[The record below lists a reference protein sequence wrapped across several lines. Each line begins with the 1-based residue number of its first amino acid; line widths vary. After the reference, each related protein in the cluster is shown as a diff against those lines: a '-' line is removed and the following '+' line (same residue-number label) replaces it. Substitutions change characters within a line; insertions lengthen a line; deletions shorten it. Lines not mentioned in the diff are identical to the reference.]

1 MEKQLDEVKQATSKE
16 LELAK
21 QSSDQNNESDMTK
34 SNEKITELNKLID
47 QDQLKVKELND
58 KVSQQAAQEE
68 KIKKD
73 HEKALK
79 IQ

>member
-1 MEKQLDEVKQATSKE
+1 LEKQLDEVKQATSKE